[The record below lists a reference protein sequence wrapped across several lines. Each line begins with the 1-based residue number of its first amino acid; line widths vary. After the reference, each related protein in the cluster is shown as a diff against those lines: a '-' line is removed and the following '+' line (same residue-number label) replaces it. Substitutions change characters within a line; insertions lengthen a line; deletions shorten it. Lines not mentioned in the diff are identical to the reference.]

1 MNNTDQKLAFLGIA
15 AKAGKVAS
23 GGFQVEE
30 AIPQHKAFFVMIAE
44 DASDN
49 TKKKFSDKCTYYH
62 IPFVYAGTMDLL
74 GNLIGKENRTVV
86 AITDEGFSAQFKKRF
101 GVGKMEA

>member
-1 MNNTDQKLAFLGIA
+1 MDNLEQQLAFLGIA

-30 AIPQHKAFFVMIAE
+30 AIRQGKACFVMIAE

-49 TKKKFSDKCTYYH
+49 TKKKFSDKSSYYKV
-62 IPFVYAGTMDLL
+62 PFVIVGSMELL
-74 GNLIGKENRTVV
+74 GRLIGKENRTVV
-86 AITDEGFSAQFKKRF
+86 AITDEGFAAQFKKRF
-101 GVGKMEA
+101 GIGKMEA